1 MSFLLPLA
9 IALGISFVPVWL
21 VRAAKS
27 ARAQDYFIAGK
38 PVPPDVMRNS
48 FVAYF
53 LRIATFAALFAWGAS
68 GDFLPAAIV
77 AVCLGLGIYL
87 VSLLREPLLGFLDMA
102 LSAGTSATVHAF
114 LAAQHGNEARL
125 RLLAAWLTV
134 VALTGLITAEA
145 FAGAI
150 LVRPFAESAAG
161 VYLVAG
167 GMLLLAL
174 LYTTVSGNS
183 GVMHSVQLQL
193 GLVYFGLFGSVAL
206 ILYFIVSDASPTAP
220 QAKFAVGFVAAA
232 GALIM
237 LYRRSKYVDTAQIEA
252 SLQAESARRSSVASR
267 LLSRLEK
274 ILNPFISAIVV
285 FVIVLTGMEIFSVG
299 PSAMA
304 RDSIAAFAMGTSTSG
319 MTLGSLSLLAL
330 LYPLVDARTWQT
342 MAAVVKA
349 TQCDP
354 VRRPATVE
362 RVLHSAAV
370 EVPLVWLL
378 ITMFGTLAALVTDAP
393 AGREALLTFMDWL
406 VAEQGGPADVV
417 LSFFL
422 VGLFVMALSAMSS
435 MLSAMLWVMRYD
447 VLPALSR
454 DPPSR
459 PARAV
464 VAGAGMCVL
473 AILLVYAAAELLGV
487 KFTSSSFLVLLVGC
501 CCAQLAL
508 APLLM
513 RDLLTAGRS
522 TTPKGLSAPWSLGAI
537 LAAAGTGIIALVL
550 YGGTGSE
557 AWLWAAL
564 PLTIGTGIAVL
575 LIARFVRPS

>member
-27 ARAQDYFIAGK
+27 ARAQDYFIAGE

-68 GDFLPAAIV
+68 GDFLPAAIL

-125 RLLAAWLTV
+125 CLLAACLTI
-134 VALTGLITAEA
+134 VALTALITAEA

-150 LVRPFAESAAG
+150 LVRPLFAASTAG

-174 LYTTVSGNS
+174 LCTTVSGNS

-193 GLVYFGLFGSVAL
+193 GLIYFGLFGSVAL

-220 QAKFAVGFVAAA
+220 QAKFAIGFVAAA

-237 LYRRSKYVDTAQIEA
+237 LYRRSKYVDTAQIET
-252 SLQAESARRSSVASR
+252 SLQAESARGSSGASR

-285 FVIVLTGMEIFSVG
+285 FV
-299 PSAMA
+299 
-304 RDSIAAFAMGTSTSG
+304 
-319 MTLGSLSLLAL
+319 
-330 LYPLVDARTWQT
+330 
-342 MAAVVKA
+342 
-349 TQCDP
+349 
-354 VRRPATVE
+354 
-362 RVLHSAAV
+362 
-370 EVPLVWLL
+370 
-378 ITMFGTLAALVTDAP
+378 
-393 AGREALLTFMDWL
+393 
-406 VAEQGGPADVV
+406 VV
-417 LSFFL
+417 L
-422 VGLFVMALSAMSS
+422 
-435 MLSAMLWVMRYD
+435 
-447 VLPALSR
+447 
-454 DPPSR
+454 
-459 PARAV
+459 
-464 VAGAGMCVL
+464 
-473 AILLVYAAAELLGV
+473 
-487 KFTSSSFLVLLVGC
+487 
-501 CCAQLAL
+501 
-508 APLLM
+508 
-513 RDLLTAGRS
+513 
-522 TTPKGLSAPWSLGAI
+522 
-537 LAAAGTGIIALVL
+537 
-550 YGGTGSE
+550 
-557 AWLWAAL
+557 
-564 PLTIGTGIAVL
+564 
-575 LIARFVRPS
+575 

>member
-21 VRAAKS
+21 VRGAKS
-27 ARAQDYFIAGK
+27 ARAQDHFIAGE

-87 VSLLREPLLGFLDMA
+87 VSLLREPLLGFLDTA
-102 LSAGTSATVHAF
+102 LSGGTSATVHAF

-125 RLLAAWLTV
+125 RLLAACLTV

-150 LVRPFAESAAG
+150 LVRPLFAASTAG

-167 GMLLLAL
+167 GMVLLAL

-193 GLVYFGLFGSVAL
+193 GLIYFGLFGSVAL

-220 QAKFAVGFVAAA
+220 QAKFAIGFVAAA
-232 GALIM
+232 GTLIM
-237 LYRRSKYVDTAQIEA
+237 LYRRSKYVDTAQIET
-252 SLQAESARRSSVASR
+252 SLQAESARGSSGASR

-285 FVIVLTGMEIFSVG
+285 FVVVLTGMEIFSVG

-342 MAAVVKA
+342 MAAAVKA

-354 VRRPATVE
+354 VGRSATVE

-378 ITMFGTLAALVTDAP
+378 IAMFGTLAALVTDAP
-393 AGREALLTFMDWL
+393 AGRDTLLTFMDWL
-406 VAEQGGPADVV
+406 VAEQGGPADFV

-422 VGLFVMALSAMSS
+422 VGLFAMALSAMSS

-447 VLPALSR
+447 VLPALSP
-454 DPPSR
+454 DPSPT
-459 PARAV
+459 RAL
-464 VAGAGMCVL
+464 VAGAGMCIL
-473 AILLVYAAAELLGV
+473 AILLVYAAAELLGM

-522 TTPKGLSAPWSLGAI
+522 TRPEDLSASWSITAVLT
-537 LAAAGTGIIALVL
+537 AAGAGIAALVL
-550 YGGTGSE
+550 CGVTGSE

-564 PLTIGTGIAVL
+564 PVTVGTGIAAL
-575 LIARFVRPS
+575 LSARFLRRS